1 MSNLESLL
9 TNLENDFHELLQKHS
24 KLIQTEFD
32 QYLNEIDNLKGTIQ
46 TKDQTISEMRE
57 KLDKANFE
65 EENYQNFSL
74 VSNLSKQ
81 ITEKELEIKK
91 YQAQLRIASKTI
103 QDLQTRIDSEHEE
116 AESIQED
123 KQDNSVRESLPEDT
137 GAEADGE
144 ESLEEQ
150 SPEEL
155 EEELEEEEPEEKE
168 LEEEE
173 IEIQLTKRKIKGVYY
188 YVSDEDP
195 PLIYECLENDEAGE
209 DPIGEKKGRKS
220 IFYDDEKK

>member
-1 MSNLESLL
+1 
-9 TNLENDFHELLQKHS
+9 S
-24 KLIQTEFD
+24 KD
-32 QYLNEIDNLKGTIQ
+32 K
-46 TKDQTISEMRE
+46 TISEMKE

-91 YQAQLRIASKTI
+91 YQAQLRVASKTI
-103 QDLQTRIDSEHEE
+103 QDLQARIDSEQEE
-116 AESIQED
+116 AESIQN
-123 KQDNSVRESLPEDT
+123 DNPPEQISEDT

-144 ESLEEQ
+144 ESPEEQPEEKDGEPEILEEDSEPEILEEDSEPEILEEDSEPEVLEEQ
-150 SPEEL
+150 P
-155 EEELEEEEPEEKE
+155 
-168 LEEEE
+168 EEEE

-209 DPIGEKKGRKS
+209 EPIGEKKGRKS
-220 IFYDDEKK
+220 IFYDDNKK

>member
-1 MSNLESLL
+1 M
-9 TNLENDFHELLQKHS
+9 K
-24 KLIQTEFD
+24 
-32 QYLNEIDNLKGTIQ
+32 
-46 TKDQTISEMRE
+46 E

-91 YQAQLRIASKTI
+91 YQAQLRVASKTI
-103 QDLQTRIDSEHEE
+103 QDLQARIDSEQEE
-116 AESIQED
+116 AESIQN
-123 KQDNSVRESLPEDT
+123 DNPPEQISEDT

-144 ESLEEQ
+144 ESPEEQPEEKDGEPEILEEDSEPEILEEDSEPEILEEDSEPEVLEEQ
-150 SPEEL
+150 P
-155 EEELEEEEPEEKE
+155 
-168 LEEEE
+168 EEEE

-209 DPIGEKKGRKS
+209 EPIGEKKGRKS
-220 IFYDDEKK
+220 IFYDDNKK